1 MDRLLPHAVE
11 SLDVQL
17 TRVRLEYDSKR
28 TDLGRHIFLRQ
39 LQEASRVLFYRF
51 VVEHLEEVLPV
62 LYTPTVDE
70 ACQKFSRIYRRPHGL
85 FVAYPDIDH
94 LDEMLDNAEP
104 TDLRITVVTDGE
116 RILGLGDQG
125 VGGMGIPIGKLA
137 LYSACGGIHP
147 SRTLPV
153 FLDVGTNNPALWP
166 IRFTWAGATSVAGD
180 DYERF
185 VDAFVQAVQRRFPNV
200 LLQWEDFAQH
210 NAITLL
216 ERYRARICSFND
228 DIQGTAAVAL
238 AAVLA
243 GARHRGS
250 RVADQRVVI
259 VGAGSAGS
267 GIGGAFIRAMTADG
281 LTDAG
286 ARQRIFLVDRVGLV
300 HDGMPGLS
308 KLPASPRPT
317 RNRRRRLVG

>member
-1 MDRLLPHAVE
+1 M
-11 SLDVQL
+11 
-17 TRVRLEYDSKR
+17 
-28 TDLGRHIFLRQ
+28 
-39 LQEASRVLFYRF
+39 
-51 VVEHLEEVLPV
+51 
-62 LYTPTVDE
+62 
-70 ACQKFSRIYRRPHGL
+70 
-85 FVAYPDIDH
+85 
-94 LDEMLDNAEP
+94 
-104 TDLRITVVTDGE
+104 
-116 RILGLGDQG
+116 
-125 VGGMGIPIGKLA
+125 
-137 LYSACGGIHP
+137 
-147 SRTLPV
+147 
-153 FLDVGTNNPALWP
+153 WP

-286 ARQRIFLVDRVGLV
+286 ARQRISLVDRGGLV
-300 HDGMPGLS
+300 HNGMPGLS
-308 KLPASPRPT
+308 NYQRRLAQPATAIAGWSGKGGGPIGLLDVVEHVAPRCSSASRVNPASSPRASSGEW
-317 RNRRRRLVG
+317 RRGPSAQ